1 MVTTGSP
8 LTTTTMAT
16 TTSAVPEFQAERR
29 RPVCSAEVKAFLHT
43 SLFPIF
49 IYLEYYFPNMTRF
62 ILKIF
67 LFSLS
72 FLSFS
77 CFLFLVSKGF
87 LFLND
92 FIWVSTC

>member
-29 RPVCSAEVKAFLHT
+29 RPICSAEVKAFLHT

-49 IYLEYYFPNMTRF
+49 ILFR
-62 ILKIF
+62 ILLSEHDSFYSQNIS
-67 LFSLS
+67 LSLS

-77 CFLFLVSKGF
+77 YFFVFS
-87 LFLND
+87 
-92 FIWVSTC
+92 